1 MTTPIR
7 VTIVDD
13 HPVVRQGVKNV
24 LAYHPDIEIVGEAE
38 SAATLFRDLDE
49 FCPDLILL
57 DIRLPGASGIEI
69 TRRLK
74 QQHNWIKIIILTTYD
89 DDEYLSEAIQ
99 AGAEGYLLKSASPTV
114 LAAAIRRVAEGERL
128 ISPSLMD
135 TMLREF
141 QQMSQGQDDF
151 RAGLTDQELEILAMI
166 ADGATNREIA
176 AAMFISEVTAKR
188 KVQEIMEKL
197 GASNRAQAAAEA
209 ARRGLV

>member
-7 VTIVDD
+7 VAIVDD

-24 LAYHPDIEIVGEAE
+24 LAYHADIEIVGEAE
-38 SAATLFRDLDE
+38 NAAGLFRDLNE

-74 QQHNWIKIIILTTYD
+74 RQYNWIKIIILTTYD
-89 DDEYLSEAIQ
+89 DDQFLSEAIQ
-99 AGAEGYLLKSASPTV
+99 AGAEGYLLKSASPAV

-141 QQMSQGQDDF
+141 QQLSQGQEEF

-176 AAMFISEVTAKR
+176 GAMFISEVTAKR

>member
-1 MTTPIR
+1 MTPIR
-7 VTIVDD
+7 VFIVDD

-24 LAYHPDIEIVGEAE
+24 LTYHSDIQVIGEAE
-38 SAATLFRDLDE
+38 NGAELFGELDNYN
-49 FCPDLILL
+49 PDLILL
-57 DIRLPGASGIEI
+57 DIRMPGASGIEI

-74 QQHNWIKIIILTTYD
+74 NHYNWIKVIILTTYE
-89 DDEYLSEAIQ
+89 DDEYLSDAIQ
-99 AGAEGYLLKSASPTV
+99 AGAEGYLLKSASPAV
-114 LAAAIRRVAEGERL
+114 LAGAIRRVAQGERL

-135 TMLREF
+135 SMLREF
-141 QQMSQGQDDF
+141 QEMARTQDSGRF
-151 RAGLTDQELEILAMI
+151 GLTDPELEILSLI

-176 AAMFISEVTAKR
+176 QTMFISEVTAKR